1 MVKNLLFM
9 VCFFS
14 KNHLFLKK
22 KTMNRFLT
30 ISLLFTLMLFFSCE
44 KENTLTEEEIIE
56 GLKEALKVGTDTAS
70 TKLHKPDG
78 YYLDLAV
85 KILLPPD
92 AHGVLENQHNPLLQA
107 VGIDQKIEQLILS
120 LNRSAEDAAIE
131 AKPIFVNA
139 IVNMTISDAYN
150 ILHGTDTAA
159 TWYLQSKTRSQLFS
173 IFMPKVN
180 HSLNKPLVAG
190 MTAYEAW
197 NQLKSIYNPLCNPI
211 NGWKPITSS
220 LDTFAT
226 NKALDGLFKKIAEEE
241 KQIRKDPMARV
252 NDILKKVFGTL
263 DK

>member
-1 MVKNLLFM
+1 MKKIYFLVLLF
-9 VCFFS
+9 VS
-14 KNHLFLKK
+14 ALFL
-22 KTMNRFLT
+22 
-30 ISLLFTLMLFFSCE
+30 SCQ
-44 KENTLTEEEIIE
+44 KEDKLSEEEIIE

-70 TKLHKPDG
+70 TKLHKENG
-78 YYLDLAV
+78 YYLDLTV

-92 AHGVLENQHNPLLQA
+92 AHGVLENQNNPILVSL
-107 VGIDQKIEQLILS
+107 GIDQKIEQLILS

-139 IVNMTISDAYN
+139 ITSMTISDAYN

-159 TWYLQSKTRSQLFS
+159 TTYLNAKTRNQLFDV
-173 IFMPKVN
+173 FMPKVQA
-180 HSLNKPLVAG
+180 SLNKPLVAG
-190 MTAYEAW
+190 MSAYEAW
-197 NQLKSIYNPLCNPI
+197 DQLKSIYNPLCNPI

-241 KQIRKDPMARV
+241 KQIRKDPAARV
-252 NDILKKVFGTL
+252 TDILRKVFGEL